1 MAGVLIVEEIRPP
14 ADKTYIKISA
24 PLSNVQGSAIFDPV
38 SGNTSVIMNNFAD
51 GEVPLEKMTITDE
64 SIPYKRIA
72 IANNQILE
80 EKLGP
85 ISYDKIV
92 IPEKAI
98 KLDKID
104 IPLASIHWNKIE
116 NGIPIHKLAPV
127 PYNKLALNDG
137 DIEVSKLA
145 PIPYEKIVINKH
157 QIPLDHL
164 PSSFDYSMINVP
176 DEAIELSK
184 LPATIPF
191 SKVDISEHQ
200 IGWNLLPNTVP
211 YEMVE
216 IADGQIDISKVTI
229 PDGSIS
235 LTAFEIDPGTIE
247 VDMSAAL
254 IPPASISGASIKTW
268 ETNYMHYMPN
278 YILPGQQ
285 RVMRQRYVT
294 SMAEDIKEMIPAACF
309 MRISAKGGGNNS
321 SQWTGVHINEM
332 LYESKGNFNVL
343 VIGGPTGRYLD
354 DFHNQDKLDAV
365 EDWRLNM
372 WHAVPQESVI
382 LANTANITFSNNT
395 NTIITTD
402 TGGITTYTDLDGNT
416 VNTVN
421 ATFIMSEDFNA
432 HTPANNYPILR
443 FESNTTITTTDSNTI
458 FTDSVTG
465 NTINTMNVVI
475 TTNKWVEKDK
485 PYLNKNIQYG
495 RIIYHEGFPN
505 SSTGRSQAS
514 DAFNLYL
521 KDGNYVIFWTN
532 GAGAQYLSD
541 SMSAL
546 SPRGANYPSKFAH
559 NLPNDSA
566 YYCIMMGGVSDNHHE
581 FLYDPPFGII
591 DEGYSPEGNNSR
603 AFITYNNFL
612 LLF

>member
-1 MAGVLIVEEIRPP
+1 
-14 ADKTYIKISA
+14 
-24 PLSNVQGSAIFDPV
+24 
-38 SGNTSVIMNNFAD
+38 
-51 GEVPLEKMTITDE
+51 
-64 SIPYKRIA
+64 
-72 IANNQILE
+72 
-80 EKLGP
+80 
-85 ISYDKIV
+85 
-92 IPEKAI
+92 
-98 KLDKID
+98 
-104 IPLASIHWNKIE
+104 
-116 NGIPIHKLAPV
+116 
-127 PYNKLALNDG
+127 LNDG

-145 PIPYEKIVINKH
+145 PIPYDKIVINKH

-164 PSSFDYSMINVP
+164 PTSFDYSMINVP

-191 SKVDISEHQ
+191 SKIDVSEHQ

-216 IADGQIDISKVTI
+216 IAEGQIDISKVTI

-235 LTAFEIDPGTIE
+235 LSAFEIDPGTIE
-247 VDMSAAL
+247 VDLSGAL
-254 IPPASISGASIKTW
+254 IPPASISGVSIKFW

-285 RVMRQRYVT
+285 RINRLKFVSGLPDDVT
-294 SMAEDIKEMIPAACF
+294 EMIPSACF
-309 MRISAKGGGNNS
+309 LRISAKGGGNNS
-321 SQWTGVHINEM
+321 KQWTGVYLNHYQ
-332 LYESKGNFNVL
+332 YESKGNFNVL
-343 VIGGPTGRYLD
+343 VIGGPTGKYVD
-354 DFHNQDKLDAV
+354 HFHNQDKLDAV
-365 EDWRLNM
+365 EDWRKNM
-372 WHAVPQESVI
+372 WHAVPEESVI

-395 NTIITTD
+395 NTIIATD
-402 TGGITTYTDLDGNT
+402 GGGVTTYTDLDGNT

-421 ATFIMSEDFNA
+421 ATFIMSEDFNDY
-432 HTPANNYPILR
+432 TPAGNYPILTL
-443 FESNTTITTTDSNTI
+443 ESNTTITTTSGNTI
-458 FTDSVTG
+458 FTDTVTG

-475 TTNKWVEKDK
+475 TTNKWEKK
-485 PYLNKNIQYG
+485 IQPYGTTTSQYG
-495 RIIYHEGFPN
+495 RVIYHEGFPN

-514 DAFNLYL
+514 AAFNLYL

-532 GAGAQYLSD
+532 GPGAQYLSD
-541 SMSAL
+541 SLTAL

-566 YYCIMMGGVSDNHHE
+566 YYCIMMGGISNNHHE
-581 FLYDPPFGII
+581 FLFDPPFGII